1 MTCCPFHDDR
11 HPSMKV
17 DERFYC
23 FGCQETGDVIDFTAK
38 LFHLRNYEAAQKL
51 IQDFGLSVDKNPT
64 PSVLIKLQC
73 PPDIIHH
80 TFRIL
85 SDYIKMLEEWQS
97 IYAPK
102 SPQEPLHPYFIT
114 ALKHLDK
121 LRYYQDIFIHG
132 SKDEQTELTSEL
144 QEDVKRFEREIRT
157 YRNSLSR
164 HDRNSAAACRTNGVG
179 SMVGRK
185 ENRRSKI
192 LC

>member
-64 PSVLIKLQC
+64 PSVLTKLQC
-73 PPDIIHH
+73 QPDIIHH

-164 HDRNSAAACRTNGVG
+164 HDRNSAAARRTNGVG
-179 SMVGRK
+179 SMVGWK